1 MSDPTKTFRAKI
13 KDGTMYFLENN
24 SFKWQLSNAYI
35 EVDKQDED
43 IIKID
48 KKKQRNR
55 IFATKLSAYWK
66 PKVSLRDKIMSG
78 AYR

>member
-1 MSDPTKTFRAKI
+1 MEQCI
-13 KDGTMYFLENN
+13 FLEND
-24 SFKWQLSNAYI
+24 SFKWQLSNAYV
-35 EVDKQDED
+35 EVDPQDED

-55 IFATKLSAYWK
+55 IDCVDSSIFATKLSAYWK
-66 PKVSLRDKIMSG
+66 PKISLRDKIMSG